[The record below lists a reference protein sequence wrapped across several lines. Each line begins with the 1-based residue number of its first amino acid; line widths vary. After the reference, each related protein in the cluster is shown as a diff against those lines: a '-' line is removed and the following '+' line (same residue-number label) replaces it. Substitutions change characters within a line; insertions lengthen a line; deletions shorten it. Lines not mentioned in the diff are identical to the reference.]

1 MRSPAPL
8 QAALVAVLSF
18 WLYRSA
24 LPLAYFNDDP
34 TGHFAWME
42 GRSVADFFSGSAAY
56 GYYRPVVF
64 TALRLF
70 ETLFG
75 GGDWPHNPL
84 ADHTLLVLLHAAN
97 TALVW
102 ALARRLAGRRPGR
115 DAFAWVAALV
125 FAALPFSYEAVAY
138 VASLTHP
145 LVTFF
150 VLAALLLYQRG
161 ARGQVPGAREE
172 WSSLEPGP
180 WPLAPFFLALL
191 THENGLLALPAL
203 VGVDWLRRPGDGPGA
218 RLRRLWPYGV
228 AAALFVVLWLA
239 IPKNSAQGLNPPADI
254 ARNAVPFLQTLVF
267 PLLPLFRLDAG
278 DVVGLVALAAGVVVA
293 LGLLARWAGA
303 GRLWA
308 FALGWVAL
316 AALPSLLFL
325 GPAYVYG
332 SPRLSYLPAVGVGLL
347 WGLPALG
354 AARLFAGSRFQ
365 VPGSRGQGKSA
376 LPLAPGTWN
385 LEPFLTV
392 LYLLLLLLPARPFVA
407 CQLDFYAE
415 TSRLARAMGD
425 IGAAAPAGEEIV
437 FVNAPFFFSSS
448 AARPDGCPN
457 PYPWTP
463 TGGILIPPYA
473 QARDFVRFNGG
484 PDRAAMGVSFP
495 DYAPGWRTFGPEISG
510 GALRAAVAESAV
522 HVFDLGRGGFT
533 DLSAAWRPGE
543 ASSGAAW
550 ATFGEALALVGGAA
564 VATGDSVHV
573 QLDWRVVAR
582 PAFLPAVF
590 VHVYDSAGALVAQS
604 DGPPAAGLAPVELWQ
619 PGDGLSDTRVIDL
632 SGLPPGEY
640 TIAAGVYNPADGA
653 RLPAERDG
661 QRLTDDVV
669 PLGSFVR

>member
-172 WSSLEPGP
+172 RSSLEPGP

-203 VGVDWLRRPGDGPGA
+203 VGVEWLRRPSDGLGA
-218 RLRRLWPYGV
+218 RLRRLWP
-228 AAALFVVLWLA
+228 
-239 IPKNSAQGLNPPADI
+239 
-254 ARNAVPFLQTLVF
+254 
-267 PLLPLFRLDAG
+267 
-278 DVVGLVALAAGVVVA
+278 
-293 LGLLARWAGA
+293 
-303 GRLWA
+303 
-308 FALGWVAL
+308 
-316 AALPSLLFL
+316 
-325 GPAYVYG
+325 
-332 SPRLSYLPAVGVGLL
+332 
-347 WGLPALG
+347 
-354 AARLFAGSRFQ
+354 
-365 VPGSRGQGKSA
+365 
-376 LPLAPGTWN
+376 
-385 LEPFLTV
+385 
-392 LYLLLLLLPARPFVA
+392 
-407 CQLDFYAE
+407 
-415 TSRLARAMGD
+415 
-425 IGAAAPAGEEIV
+425 
-437 FVNAPFFFSSS
+437 
-448 AARPDGCPN
+448 
-457 PYPWTP
+457 
-463 TGGILIPPYA
+463 
-473 QARDFVRFNGG
+473 
-484 PDRAAMGVSFP
+484 
-495 DYAPGWRTFGPEISG
+495 
-510 GALRAAVAESAV
+510 
-522 HVFDLGRGGFT
+522 
-533 DLSAAWRPGE
+533 
-543 ASSGAAW
+543 
-550 ATFGEALALVGGAA
+550 
-564 VATGDSVHV
+564 
-573 QLDWRVVAR
+573 
-582 PAFLPAVF
+582 
-590 VHVYDSAGALVAQS
+590 
-604 DGPPAAGLAPVELWQ
+604 
-619 PGDGLSDTRVIDL
+619 
-632 SGLPPGEY
+632 
-640 TIAAGVYNPADGA
+640 
-653 RLPAERDG
+653 
-661 QRLTDDVV
+661 
-669 PLGSFVR
+669 